1 MAVINQKVTENYAIY
16 NGDSCEVL
24 PTLPDECLGLSV
36 YSPPF
41 GQKSGGALYHY
52 SSSARDL
59 SNARTYNEFFQHYE
73 FIVRELLRITK
84 PGRSSAVHCCDVP
97 SGNSGVDKL
106 TDFPGDIIRMHE
118 AAGWDFVGRY
128 FIWKEPLGVRNRT
141 MQHNLAHKSVVDDSA
156 FCGNAGADQ
165 LLLFRKPG
173 ENPEPITHPCG
184 FLDYV
189 GEDQMPKDILKF
201 RGWSGDQK
209 LNKFSHWI
217 WRRYASSHWMDIRGD
232 RVLPF
237 RDAKDPEDER
247 HVHPLQLDVIERA
260 LALWSNPGDRV
271 LSPFAG
277 VGSEVYAAVC
287 NGRRGVGIEL
297 KPSYYKQALRNL
309 EEAERVLAGVKTES
323 VKQISMFGDAE

>member
-1 MAVINQKVTENYAIY
+1 MAVIDSKFTDNYAIY

-24 PTLPDECLGLSV
+24 PSLPSSSVGLSV

-59 SNARTYNEFFQHYE
+59 SNARTYNEFFTHYE
-73 FIVRELLRITK
+73 FIVRELLRATM

-118 AAGWDFVGRY
+118 AVGWDFVGRY

-156 FCGNAGADQ
+156 YCGNAGADQ

-173 ENPEPITHPCG
+173 ENPQPITHPNG
-184 FLDYV
+184 FLEYV
-189 GEDQMPKDILKF
+189 GEEKMPDDLLKF

-217 WRRYASSHWMDIRGD
+217 WRRYASSHWLDIRGD

-237 RDAKDPEDER
+237 RDAREPDDEK

-260 LALWSNPGDRV
+260 VALWSNPGDAV
-271 LSPFAG
+271 VSPFAG
-277 VGSEVYAAVC
+277 VGSEVYGAVI
-287 NGRRGVGIEL
+287 NGRRGIGIEL
-297 KPSYYKQALRNL
+297 KSSYYKQALRNL
-309 EEAERVLAGVKTES
+309 EEAEKILAGSRATGDRQVT
-323 VKQISMFGDAE
+323 MFGA

>member
-1 MAVINQKVTENYAIY
+1 MAVIDQKITERYAIY

-24 PTLPDECLGLSV
+24 PGLKSESVGLSV

-52 SSSARDL
+52 SSSSRDL
-59 SNARTYNEFFQHYE
+59 SNARDYPEFFKHYE
-73 FIVRELLRITK
+73 FIVRELHRVTK

-118 AAGWDFVGRY
+118 SIGWDFVGRY

-141 MQHNLAHKSVVDDSA
+141 MQHNLAHRTIVDDSA
-156 FCGNAGADQ
+156 YCGNAGADQ

-173 ENPEPITHPCG
+173 ENLEPITHPTG
-184 FLDYV
+184 LHEYA
-189 GEDQMPKDILKF
+189 GSEEMPADLAKF
-201 RGWSGDQK
+201 RGWVGDQK

-217 WRRYASSHWMDIRGD
+217 WRKYASSHWMDIRLD

-237 RDAKDPEDER
+237 RDAKDPNDEK
-247 HVHPLQLDVIERA
+247 HVHPLQLDVIDRA
-260 LALWSNPGDRV
+260 VTLWSNPGDV
-271 LSPFAG
+271 VVSPFAG
-277 VGSEVYAAVC
+277 VGSEVYGAVC
-287 NGRRGVGIEL
+287 AGRRGIGVEL
-297 KPSYYKQALRNL
+297 KPSYYAQALRNL
-309 EEAERVLAGVKTES
+309 AEAEAIAEGRAKAPS
-323 VKQISMFGDAE
+323 KQVELFA